1 MDKILFQIRTVKW
14 YVFLTKMN
22 NRKGNVFKNV
32 YCSIIGVEFD
42 KFHRVHS

>member
-1 MDKILFQIRTVKW
+1 MGKILFQIRTVKW

-22 NRKGNVFKNV
+22 SRKGNVLKNV

-42 KFHRVHS
+42 EFHPVDS